1 MLPHYAELH
10 CLTNYTFLRGASHPE
25 EMVQQASKL
34 GYHAIAITDECSV
47 AGVVRAYAEA
57 RELNVKLIIG
67 TEITLLDGLKLV
79 LLATNLNGYGNMCEL
94 ITLARSRAEKGSY
107 QLSRSDLPDS
117 IDDCLVIW
125 CPKEDSTSDFDHA
138 EQANWLAQHFTKRC
152 WIAVEMLRGADDN
165 WWLQRLQKIATISD
179 LKLVAAGDVH
189 MHVRQRH
196 ALQNVLTSI
205 RVGKPVAECRAALYP
220 NGERYLRAIGRL
232 SNVYP
237 PELLIETLAIVQR
250 CSFCLSEIHYEYPEE
265 VVPVNES
272 PASYLRQLTY
282 EGVKIRYPHGLTD
295 KVRNLIEYE
304 LALIQEMQYEA
315 YFLTVYDIVKFA
327 RDQRIMC
334 QGRGSAANSVVCYCL
349 GITEVDPGRMQ
360 VLFERFISRERN
372 EPPDIDVDFEH
383 ERREEVI
390 QYLFRKYG
398 RDRAAITATVST
410 YHAKGAMRDVG
421 KALGFSMDQTDKL
434 SAAMTLR
441 YESGI
446 PADRLSEVGFDPDN
460 AKVKLLIAL
469 VDEIRSFPRHQGQ
482 HTGGFVLDNR
492 KLTRLVPVEPARMAG
507 RSVIQWDK
515 YDLDVLGL
523 MKVDVLALGVM
534 TAIRKSIDMVNVYRG
549 TNLRVQDIP
558 SEDPK
563 VYDMLCV
570 ADTIGLFQVESRAQM
585 ARLPTL
591 RPRTFYDIVI
601 QVAIVRPGPIK
612 GGMVHPYLRR
622 RAGAEAI
629 VYPSDDIK
637 YILERTLGVTIFQEQ
652 VMAIAIKAA
661 GFTPGEA
668 DQLRRAM
675 AAWKR
680 KGGLEPFR
688 DKLIEG
694 MLSRGYEQAY
704 AEQIFEMVKGFGD
717 YGFPESHAASF
728 ALLAYITAWLKCYE
742 PAAFAAG
749 LLNSQPMGFYAP
761 AQIVYDV
768 QRHGVKVYPV
778 DVLSSDWESTL
789 VPDVIA
795 NGQPAIRLGLKSIG
809 GLSWDGGIRVV
820 KARQAK
826 TFIGLDELRE
836 QANLN
841 AKDMNALAEADAFR
855 SLTGHRREAIW
866 TSLGTERLPPL
877 LRGSQQAERQP
888 SLLAPTE
895 GEEVLADYNRL
906 GLTLRSHPMELLR
919 PKLKSMRLKSS
930 DEIQHARQ
938 GQLMRTTGVVLNRQ
952 RPDTASGVVFVTLE
966 DEHGLINITVWR
978 NIAERFRVALTQSRL
993 LTVYGTIE
1001 REATTVYV
1009 MAGMLVDHS
1018 KLLGAL
1024 ATSSR
1029 DFR

>member
-1 MLPHYAELH
+1 
-10 CLTNYTFLRGASHPE
+10 
-25 EMVQQASKL
+25 
-34 GYHAIAITDECSV
+34 
-47 AGVVRAYAEA
+47 
-57 RELNVKLIIG
+57 
-67 TEITLLDGLKLV
+67 
-79 LLATNLNGYGNMCEL
+79 
-94 ITLARSRAEKGSY
+94 
-107 QLSRSDLPDS
+107 
-117 IDDCLVIW
+117 
-125 CPKEDSTSDFDHA
+125 
-138 EQANWLAQHFTKRC
+138 
-152 WIAVEMLRGADDN
+152 
-165 WWLQRLQKIATISD
+165 
-179 LKLVAAGDVH
+179 
-189 MHVRQRH
+189 
-196 ALQNVLTSI
+196 
-205 RVGKPVAECRAALYP
+205 
-220 NGERYLRAIGRL
+220 
-232 SNVYP
+232 
-237 PELLIETLAIVQR
+237 
-250 CSFCLSEIHYEYPEE
+250 
-265 VVPVNES
+265 
-272 PASYLRQLTY
+272 
-282 EGVKIRYPHGLTD
+282 
-295 KVRNLIEYE
+295 
-304 LALIQEMQYEA
+304 
-315 YFLTVYDIVKFA
+315 
-327 RDQRIMC
+327 
-334 QGRGSAANSVVCYCL
+334 
-349 GITEVDPGRMQ
+349 
-360 VLFERFISRERN
+360 
-372 EPPDIDVDFEH
+372 
-383 ERREEVI
+383 
-390 QYLFRKYG
+390 
-398 RDRAAITATVST
+398 
-410 YHAKGAMRDVG
+410 
-421 KALGFSMDQTDKL
+421 
-434 SAAMTLR
+434 
-441 YESGI
+441 
-446 PADRLSEVGFDPDN
+446 
-460 AKVKLLIAL
+460 
-469 VDEIRSFPRHQGQ
+469 
-482 HTGGFVLDNR
+482 
-492 KLTRLVPVEPARMAG
+492 
-507 RSVIQWDK
+507 
-515 YDLDVLGL
+515 
-523 MKVDVLALGVM
+523 
-534 TAIRKSIDMVNVYRG
+534 
-549 TNLRVQDIP
+549 
-558 SEDPK
+558 
-563 VYDMLCV
+563 V

-694 MLSRGYEQAY
+694 MLARGYEQAY

-826 TFIGLDELRE
+826 TFISLDELRE

-877 LRGSQQAERQP
+877 LRGSQQTERQP

-906 GLTLRSHPMELLR
+906 GLTLRSHPMKLLR

>member
-152 WIAVEMLRGADDN
+152 WIAVEMLRGADDK
-165 WWLQRLQKIATISD
+165 WWLQRLQQIATISD

-272 PASYLRQLTY
+272 PSSYLRQLTY

-558 SEDPK
+558 PEDPK
-563 VYDMLCV
+563 VYDLLCM

-694 MLSRGYEQAY
+694 MLARGYEQAY

-826 TFIGLDELRE
+826 TFISLDELRE

-877 LRGSQQAERQP
+877 LRGSQQTERQP

-906 GLTLRSHPMELLR
+906 GLTLRSHPMKLLR